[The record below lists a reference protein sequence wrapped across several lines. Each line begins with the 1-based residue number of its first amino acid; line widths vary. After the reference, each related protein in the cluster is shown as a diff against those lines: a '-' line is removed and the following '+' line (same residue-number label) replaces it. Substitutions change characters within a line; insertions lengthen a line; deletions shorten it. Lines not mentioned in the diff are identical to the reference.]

1 MERKELPL
9 HLVYLWVSW
18 NNSRNKPRGESK
30 TNKNNN
36 NSNNN
41 RILLVDDEPD
51 ITTVFTLGLE
61 DNGFKVDAFNDPI
74 QALSGFKSGLYDLA
88 LIDYKMPNMNGFEL
102 YREIRKID
110 ERVKVCFV
118 TAFEV
123 YYEELKNIFQPS
135 SIASPEHKEED
146 VNCFIQKPI
155 DIDEL
160 VKRINEELN
169 S

>member
-1 MERKELPL
+1 MT
-9 HLVYLWVSW
+9 Y
-18 NNSRNKPRGESK
+18 NDNI
-30 TNKNNN
+30 NNN
-36 NSNNN
+36 T

-61 DNGFKVDAFNDPI
+61 DNGFKVDVFNDPI
-74 QALSGFKSGLYDLA
+74 QALTAFKSDLYDLA

-102 YREIRKID
+102 YREIRKMD

-123 YYEELKNIFQPS
+123 YYEELKNRFQPS
-135 SIASPEHKEED
+135 SISSPEHKEED
-146 VNCFIQKPI
+146 VKCFIQKPI

-160 VKRINEELN
+160 VKRIKEELN

>member
-1 MERKELPL
+1 M
-9 HLVYLWVSW
+9 S
-18 NNSRNKPRGESK
+18 
-30 TNKNNN
+30 KNNN
-36 NSNNN
+36 NNSLHN
-41 RILLVDDEPD
+41 RILVVDDEPD

-61 DNGFKVDAFNDPI
+61 DCGFKVDVFNDPM

-88 LIDYKMPNMNGFEL
+88 LIDYKMPYMNGFEF

-110 ERVKVCFV
+110 DKIKVCFV

-123 YYEELKNIFQPS
+123 YYEELKNRFQPS
-135 SIASPEHKEED
+135 SIASPKHREED
-146 VNCFIQKPI
+146 VRCFLQKPI

-160 VKRINEELN
+160 VKRIKEELN